1 MNEEGVIK
9 YNCTWIPE
17 APVSHEQIAELN
29 RWRDILYKAG
39 LVGVN
44 KDGIGYGNISC
55 RYQHDK
61 FIITGSGTGSISQ
74 LDTRHFTRVTAYS
87 FSDNSLT
94 TEGPV
99 RASSE
104 SLTHAAVYESLP
116 EIEAVFHVH
125 QLSLWKQLIVSGLS
139 TSREAAYGTP
149 AMAAEIIRLVKD
161 PGVVRQQILAM
172 AGHEEGVLCFG
183 NSAEEAGTILMKWLV
198 QL

>member
-17 APVSHEQIAELN
+17 APVSPELIVELN
-29 RWRDILYKAG
+29 KWRDILFQAG

-44 KDGIGYGNISC
+44 KEGIGYGNISC
-55 RYQHDK
+55 RYRHNT

-74 LDTRHFTRVTAYS
+74 LEVRHYTRVTAYS
-87 FSDNSLT
+87 FGDNSLT
-94 TEGPV
+94 TKGPIK
-99 RASSE
+99 ASSE

-116 EIEAVFHVH
+116 EIGAVFHIH
-125 QLSLWKQLIVSGLS
+125 HLALWRDLLGSNLS
-139 TSREAAYGTP
+139 TSKEAAYGTP
-149 AMAAEIIRLVKD
+149 AMAAEIIRLVNE
-161 PGVVRQQILAM
+161 PAIASQRILAM

-183 NSAEEAGTILMKWLV
+183 INEDEAGTILMNWLA